1 MRFAK
6 PSVLLGA
13 MLLAAAVL
21 PPALPFLATPAA
33 AQAVNTER
41 AIVSGGLRREYILHV
56 PRNAPPGPKPLVIA
70 LHGALQP
77 AGMMQRYLDLDQVA
91 DREGFVVAYPKGM
104 NLLWND
110 GRSSIAGF
118 IPLLHR
124 RDDARFVID
133 VMDKLVADG
142 IADRSRSYLM
152 GFSNGGFLTAFVAC
166 RYADRFAAFATMM
179 MTVPVGYQQSCKPS
193 KPVPILLMNGTY
205 DPIVPMFG
213 RPTPGAQ
220 LMSAGSTASL
230 FARLDGCKAPEQV
243 SAPNARIWRWKRC
256 APGGEVAYYEIAGGH
271 QPPSSST
278 GVTDALASVLLGPRR
293 SGLDA
298 PEEIWSFF
306 KRYGGPRPGQPMEAE
321 PQIAAAG
328 AGSPAGSPAASAALA
343 EAPALAMVPLPP
355 PRPVI
360 EARPIVA
367 QSAAAQPLA
376 AKPILARPDSAATAW
391 QGIAPAD
398 AQPAATTVAVA
409 QEPLPEAQISALHR
423 PMVAGATMPLQT
435 GSFVPA
441 DGSASAATQLASAP
455 RPPRAPVRQ
464 HAASVQ

>member
-6 PSVLLGA
+6 PSVLIGA
-13 MLLAAAVL
+13 MLLAAAML
-21 PPALPFLATPAA
+21 PPALPLLATPAS

-41 AIVSGGLRREYILHV
+41 TVVSGGIRREYILHV

-133 VMDKLVADG
+133 VMERLVADG

-306 KRYGGPRPGQPMEAE
+306 KRYGGPRPGQPEEAE

-328 AGSPAGSPAASAALA
+328 AAATAGSPAASAALA
-343 EAPALAMVPLPP
+343 EGPALAMVPLPP
-355 PRPVI
+355 PRPAI
-360 EARPIVA
+360 D
-367 QSAAAQPLA
+367 
-376 AKPILARPDSAATAW
+376 AKPPILSRPDSAATAW
-391 QGIAPAD
+391 QGIAPAH
-398 AQPAATTVAVA
+398 AQPAATTVAVV
-409 QEPLPEAQISALHR
+409 QEPLPEAQIPALHR

-435 GSFVPA
+435 GSFMPA
-441 DGSASAATQLASAP
+441 DASASAATQLAAAP

-464 HAASVQ
+464 QAASVQ